1 MSRAVGQLEKM
12 YNTIN
17 QDLFQGEL
25 PTPIITVQSKPGT
38 MGHTT
43 VSKIWR
49 KKDSQTYELNIAAE
63 VLDYPIEETLDTM
76 IHEMVHLYCR
86 EHDIKETSR
95 NGVYHNKKFKEE
107 AEKRGLTCYQ
117 TDKYGWN
124 TTPGDNLIE
133 YAIEKGWSEIRIGRG
148 MGFRLPPMPGSKG
161 AKGGEGEKGEGKKSS
176 TRKYICPNCKQS
188 IRATKTVNIICGDCM
203 EKMIEA

>member
-1 MSRAVGQLEKM
+1 MKVTDKMSRAIGQLEKM

-17 QDLFQGEL
+17 ADIFQGEL
-25 PTPIITVQSKPGT
+25 PIPIITVQSKPGT

-43 VSKIWR
+43 VARIWR
-49 KKDSQTYELNIAAE
+49 KKDEQTFELNIAAE
-63 VLDYPIEETLDTM
+63 VLDYPIEETLDTL

-117 TDKYGWN
+117 TEKYGWN

-133 YAIEKGWSEIRIGRG
+133 YAIEKGWNEIRIGRG
-148 MGFRLPPMPGSKG
+148 GGFRLPPMPGNKRD
-161 AKGGEGEKGEGKKSS
+161 KEGKKSS
-176 TRKYICPNCKQS
+176 TRKYICPKCKQS

-203 EKMIEA
+203 EKMIEM